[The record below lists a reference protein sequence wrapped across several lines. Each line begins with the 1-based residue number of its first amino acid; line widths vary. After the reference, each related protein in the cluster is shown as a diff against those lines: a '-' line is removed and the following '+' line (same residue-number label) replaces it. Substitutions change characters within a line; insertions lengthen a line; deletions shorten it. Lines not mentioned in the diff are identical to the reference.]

1 MPGNPGT
8 GKTVLAASCVQE
20 LCLAQRD
27 AAQATPSIAYFFSKT
42 ENSRT
47 SRWNDALRAILA
59 PDNTVLDIFR
69 VLMSLERREGQ
80 KTSTYEEMIDLLA
93 LLITHLGQFYLVLDG
108 VDECEDPDGILL
120 DLWKLRYIQGLRIV
134 VFCRPGV
141 GFLKRTLNAEQS
153 IYLTPAS
160 LATDLEMYFRRNL
173 VHLQYF
179 RLLLP
184 VLAIDEHIADL
195 LSGANGMFLC
205 ARLMMS
211 YLRSPALSSSQRLST
226 ISNLETPERLDEMYD
241 RIIRFFTRGPRYE
254 QVLVRNVLLWLTFGN
269 SPLSCS
275 QLNDILRAEGGALYQ
290 TSSRDR
296 SDDIKEFEN
305 AIIVTC
311 GGLVE
316 FRDSTCHYIHDSA
329 WQYFRSHCSA
339 PEACIG
345 ARAGSIEYFFPPTF
359 DAHTELATTCLS
371 YIIFRT
377 PAKPLSGSIHQPAG
391 PFHVDTLMPFLRY
404 AALDWPRHLL
414 DSLDNLRLVT
424 GYAWKFFREKLC
436 DLLQLLS
443 QFSKN
448 PIILM
453 SWIEKAYTFAGV
465 NKALILDIHTNL
477 AVWAGKAPKLLPQFS
492 FTNLPALAHTLA
504 DLSKDMTLL
513 FEEWESTLSRYPNQI
528 WADATAFTTSLF
540 FQQSSALSLKKLTK
554 TTSRYANFGSGPF
567 TKISR
572 SHQES
577 GLCAVLTVW
586 SSE

>member
-1 MPGNPGT
+1 M
-8 GKTVLAASCVQE
+8 
-20 LCLAQRD
+20 
-27 AAQATPSIAYFFSKT
+27 
-42 ENSRT
+42 
-47 SRWNDALRAILA
+47 
-59 PDNTVLDIFR
+59 
-69 VLMSLERREGQ
+69 
-80 KTSTYEEMIDLLA
+80 
-93 LLITHLGQFYLVLDG
+93 
-108 VDECEDPDGILL
+108 LL

-134 VFCRPGV
+134 VFSRPSV
-141 GFLKRTLNAEQS
+141 GFLRRTLNAEQS

-160 LATDLEMYFRRNL
+160 LATDLEIYFRRNL
-173 VHLQYF
+173 VHLQYL
-179 RLLLP
+179 RLLPP
-184 VLAIDEHIADL
+184 VLAIEELIADL
-195 LSGANGMFLC
+195 LLGANGMFLW

-241 RIIRFFTRGPRYE
+241 RIIRFFSRSLRYE
-254 QVLVRNVLLWLTFGN
+254 QVLVRNILLWLTFGN

-275 QLNDILRAEGGALYQ
+275 QLNDILRAEGSALHQ
-290 TSSRDR
+290 ISSHDR
-296 SDDIKEFEN
+296 SDDIKGFEN

-316 FRDSTCHYIHDSA
+316 FRDSKCHYIHHSA

-371 YIIFRT
+371 YIVFRT
-377 PAKPLSGSIHQPAG
+377 PAEPLSGSIHQPAD
-391 PFHVDTLMPFLRY
+391 PFYVDTLMPFLRY

-414 DSLDNLRLVT
+414 DSLDNLRPVA
-424 GYAWKFFREKLC
+424 GYAWNCFREKLC
-436 DLLQLLS
+436 GLLRLLS
-443 QFSKN
+443 QLSKN

-465 NKALILDIHTNL
+465 NEALILAIHTNL
-477 AVWAGKAPKLLPQFS
+477 AVWADKAPKLLPQFS
-492 FTNLPALAHTLA
+492 LTNLSALAHTLV
-504 DLSKDMTLL
+504 DLSRDMTLL

-528 WADATAFTTSLF
+528 WADAIPFTTSLF

-554 TTSRYANFGSGPF
+554 TTSRYADSGSRPF

-572 SHQES
+572 SHHES